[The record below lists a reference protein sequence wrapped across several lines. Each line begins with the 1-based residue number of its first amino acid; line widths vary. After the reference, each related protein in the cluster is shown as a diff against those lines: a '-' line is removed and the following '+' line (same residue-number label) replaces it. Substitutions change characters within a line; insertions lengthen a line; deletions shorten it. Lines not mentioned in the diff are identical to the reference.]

1 MLSFLQINL
10 VSINQ
15 TLGDIVTIAYDNN
28 SGKSFMTLQTINAT
42 YIGNLE
48 SDKKITAV
56 CFSNAPEGISVNV
69 IATGLE
75 DGSVK

>member
-1 MLSFLQINL
+1 M
-10 VSINQ
+10 VSISE
-15 TLGDIVTIAYDNN
+15 TLGDIVTISYDNN
-28 SGKSFMTLQTINAT
+28 SEKSIMTLQTINAL
-42 YIGNLE
+42 YIGKVE

>member
-1 MLSFLQINL
+1 M
-10 VSINQ
+10 SINE
-15 TLGDIVTIAYDNN
+15 TLGDIVTTAYDDN
-28 SGKSFMTLQTINAT
+28 SGKSIMTFQTINASF
-42 YIGNLE
+42 INSIE

>member
-1 MLSFLQINL
+1 M
-10 VSINQ
+10 SINE
-15 TLGDIVTIAYDNN
+15 TLGDIVTISYDNI
-28 SGKSFMTLQTINAT
+28 SGKSIMTLQTINASH
-42 YIGNLE
+42 IGSIE

-56 CFSNAPEGISVNV
+56 CFSSAPEGISVNV

>member
-1 MLSFLQINL
+1 
-10 VSINQ
+10 
-15 TLGDIVTIAYDNN
+15 
-28 SGKSFMTLQTINAT
+28 MTLQTINAS
-42 YIGNLE
+42 YIGSIE

-56 CFSNAPEGISVNV
+56 CFSNAPEGISVNI

>member
-1 MLSFLQINL
+1 
-10 VSINQ
+10 VSINE
-15 TLGDIVTIAYDNN
+15 TLGDIATISYDDN
-28 SGKSFMTLQTINAT
+28 SGKSMMVLQTINAS
-42 YIGNLE
+42 YIGSIE

-56 CFSNAPEGISVNV
+56 CFSSAPEGISVNV

>member
-1 MLSFLQINL
+1 M
-10 VSINQ
+10 SINQ
-15 TLGDIVTIAYDNN
+15 TLGDIVTIAYDTN
-28 SGKSFMTLQTINAT
+28 SGKSIMALQTINAS
-42 YIGNLE
+42 YVGSLE

>member
-1 MLSFLQINL
+1 
-10 VSINQ
+10 VSINE
-15 TLGDIVTIAYDNN
+15 TLGDIATISYDDN
-28 SGKSFMTLQTINAT
+28 SGKSMMMLQTINAS
-42 YIGNLE
+42 YIGNIE

-56 CFSNAPEGISVNV
+56 CFSSAPEGISVNV

>member
-1 MLSFLQINL
+1 M
-10 VSINQ
+10 SINE
-15 TLGDIVTIAYDNN
+15 TLGDIVTIAYDNDT
-28 SGKSFMTLQTINAT
+28 GKSIMTLQTINALF
-42 YIGNLE
+42 INSKE

-56 CFSNAPEGISVNV
+56 CFSNAPEGISINV

>member
-1 MLSFLQINL
+1 M
-10 VSINQ
+10 SINE
-15 TLGDIVTIAYDNN
+15 TLGDIVTIAYDNDT
-28 SGKSFMTLQTINAT
+28 GKSIMTLQTINALF
-42 YIGNLE
+42 INSIE

-56 CFSNAPEGISVNV
+56 CFSNAPEGISINV

>member
-1 MLSFLQINL
+1 MQVNL
-10 VSINQ
+10 VSISE
-15 TLGDIVTIAYDNN
+15 TLGDIVTIACDDN
-28 SGKSFMTLQTINAT
+28 SGKSIMTLQTINT
-42 YIGNLE
+42 SYINSLE

>member
-1 MLSFLQINL
+1 MM
-10 VSINQ
+10 V
-15 TLGDIVTIAYDNN
+15 
-28 SGKSFMTLQTINAT
+28 LQTINAS
-42 YIGNLE
+42 YIGSIE

-56 CFSNAPEGISVNV
+56 CFSSAPEGISVNV

>member
-1 MLSFLQINL
+1 MAINE
-10 VSINQ
+10 
-15 TLGDIVTIAYDNN
+15 TLGDIVTIAYNNN
-28 SGKSFMTLQTINAT
+28 SEKSTLTLQTINASC
-42 YIGNLE
+42 IGSIE

>member
-1 MLSFLQINL
+1 
-10 VSINQ
+10 
-15 TLGDIVTIAYDNN
+15 
-28 SGKSFMTLQTINAT
+28 MTFQTINAAR
-42 YIGNLE
+42 IGCLE

>member
-1 MLSFLQINL
+1 
-10 VSINQ
+10 
-15 TLGDIVTIAYDNN
+15 
-28 SGKSFMTLQTINAT
+28 MTLQSINAS
-42 YIGNLE
+42 YIGNVE

-56 CFSNAPEGISVNV
+56 CFSNAPEGLSVNV

>member
-1 MLSFLQINL
+1 M
-10 VSINQ
+10 
-15 TLGDIVTIAYDNN
+15 LGDIVTIAYNHN
-28 SGKSFMTLQTINAT
+28 SGKSIMTLQTINAS
-42 YIGNLE
+42 YIGSVE
-48 SDKKITAV
+48 SDEKITAV

>member
-1 MLSFLQINL
+1 MSLH
-10 VSINQ
+10 
-15 TLGDIVTIAYDNN
+15 
-28 SGKSFMTLQTINAT
+28 TINASF
-42 YIGNLE
+42 IGSVE

>member
-1 MLSFLQINL
+1 MAINE
-10 VSINQ
+10 
-15 TLGDIVTIAYDNN
+15 TLGDIVTIAYNNN
-28 SGKSFMTLQTINAT
+28 SEKSTLTLQTINAS
-42 YIGNLE
+42 YIGSIE